1 MQGYDRPVIERLWAD
16 GYGGAEIGRRLG
28 WEGRAD
34 RVIQL
39 LRRHGFEL
47 PKRVHAA
54 CVYCGAQLPPRAEKG
69 GKPRKWCSRRC
80 KDIDKYTDECPSCDG
95 RKRITAKHCMG
106 CKGPSEAQAAAAR
119 ESRELVERMWLA
131 GSSKDEIADALG
143 TTRKAVGSRLRRYRN
158 AGAVLPHGVKSSY
171 RGASRAGV

>member
-54 CVYCGAQLPPRAEKG
+54 CVYCGAQLPP
-69 GKPRKWCSRRC
+69 P
-80 KDIDKYTDECPSCDG
+80 CDG